1 MRNILSLLLA
11 LIILLSTLLFGCF
24 YINISGGAKFER
36 ADKTEEKSAE
46 E

>member
-1 MRNILSLLLA
+1 VRNILSLLLA
-11 LIILLSTLLFGCF
+11 LIILLSTLLLGCF

-36 ADKTEEKSAE
+36 VEKTAE

>member
-1 MRNILSLLLA
+1 VRNILSLLLA

-36 ADKTEEKSAE
+36 TDKKEEKPAE

>member
-11 LIILLSTLLFGCF
+11 LIILLSTFLFGCF
-24 YINISGGAKFER
+24 YINISREAKFER
-36 ADKTEEKSAE
+36 ADKTEEKPAE